1 VGRDIVCLKKD
12 GSFPA
17 GLLVLFSE
25 KSAFDDAEQEKT
37 GAGVPNQG
45 PRLETSRRI
54 CNDRISTFEDSRR
67 LDI

>member
-1 VGRDIVCLKKD
+1 VCFKKD
-12 GSFPA
+12 GSFAA

-25 KSAFDDAEQEKT
+25 KSAFDDAEQEKQ
-37 GAGVPNQG
+37 VQVFPNQG

-54 CNDRISTFEDSRR
+54 CNDPISTFEDSRR